1 MELWKKVRIPL
12 DKAREYMQARIRGE
26 EPAIEAEAGGEG
38 EEHKPQYFKRL
49 PWKKILVTLLIV
61 VGAAGSTIA
70 AANIISN
77 ILTVGTVSLQPGTKV
92 TASIVADL
100 PSSMKIYENETFK
113 FKLTNNDGVAH
124 TVNIWGNVSVVSEA
138 SGNVID
144 SGDFELACNGTRA
157 DENPE
162 DSDKYVVVHMPRS
175 DKIDPGKTVLYI
187 CWIKFTDEGLAD
199 KQVKVQVAAEEVP

>member
-12 DKAREYMQARIRGE
+12 DKAREYMQARLRGE
-26 EPAIEAEAGGEG
+26 EPAIEAGGEG
-38 EEHKPQYFKRL
+38 EEHKLQYFKRL
-49 PWKKILVTLLIV
+49 PWKKILVFLLIV

-70 AANIISN
+70 AATIISN

-92 TASIVADL
+92 TASLVAGL

-124 TVNIWGNVSVVSEA
+124 TVKIWGNVSLT
-138 SGNVID
+138 SGTGID
-144 SGDFELACNGTRA
+144 FQDFELACNGTFA
-157 DENPE
+157 ESAGDYDE
-162 DSDKYVVVHMPRS
+162 YVVIKVPRS
-175 DKIDPGKTVLYI
+175 DTINPGKTVLYV